1 MPTGANHSTH
11 GGAGADYLVN
21 PYRSVIFVGAFMLL
35 SAVLGMLGAV
45 KGARGGSDKGG
56 DAKCTCVLF
65 SHVLVC
71 FVGTA
76 CLLYGA
82 VFVTVFSADA
92 DRIVAVFWD
101 FIKDTLPSDM
111 SQAEATAWFDAHL
124 SSAAFMLG
132 FSAFLLVVC
141 IACDS
146 QLLGH
151 DLTAR
156 RVVILSNAGT
166 LILGVLAVV
175 AAVGGGISHLGGVW
189 LPYVGAG
196 VGLFTCLTSMAGI
209 YSVWR
214 RRPKALRC
222 YACIMLLLFL
232 STFVLAIMAFVQRDA
247 VLAWVDANWAEIEE
261 KLVGHITEHD
271 FGRQMHQ
278 HLNLLGI
285 SSCILLVFLIFN
297 TFAAV
302 VFWRSARARGRAG
315 YDDARQ
321 LVGDG
326 GDSNSEDEEIGL
338 HRVEDEDDADDPHD
352 RSPAERARRQSRS
365 KSKSSARR
373 QIELTDEI

>member
-1 MPTGANHSTH
+1 MPSGSNHTTH

-35 SAVLGMLGAV
+35 SAVIGMVGAV
-45 KGARGGSDKGG
+45 KGARGGSTKGG

-65 SHVLVC
+65 SHVVIC

-82 VFVTVFSADA
+82 VFVTVFSDDA
-92 DRIVAVFWD
+92 DRIIAVFWD
-101 FIKDTLPSDM
+101 FIKDTLPSQM

-132 FSAFLLVVC
+132 FSAFLLLVC
-141 IACDS
+141 IMCDS

-166 LILGVLAVV
+166 LILGVLVV
-175 AAVGGGISHLGGVW
+175 IAAVGGGISHLGGVW
-189 LPYVGAG
+189 LPYVGVG
-196 VGLFTCLTSMAGI
+196 VGLFTSLVSGAGI
-209 YSVWR
+209 FSVWR

-222 YACIMLLLFL
+222 YACVMLLLFI

-247 VLAWVDANWAEIEE
+247 VVSWVNSNWPEIEV

-302 VFWRSARARGRAG
+302 VFWRTARARGRANG
-315 YDDARQ
+315 YNDSRQ
-321 LVGDG
+321 LVGG
-326 GDSNSEDEEIGL
+326 AGDDSSDEEIGL
-338 HRVEDEDDADDPHD
+338 HSIEDEDDPHD
-352 RSPAERARRQSRS
+352 RSPAQRARRLSMN
-365 KSKSSARR
+365 KKSSARR
-373 QIELTDEI
+373 QIELTDDI